1 MAAFNFLFKVTAV
14 STLTIFSFALASCGG
29 GTMSSCNISTSI
41 VPMNATA
48 DHTAASPG
56 NQATF
61 SVSFKVSG
69 RCPMIPDSSGIWSTP
84 DPNDV
89 SLNNVSAQ
97 AANTITATCV
107 NFTASPATINNSGS
121 VRGRTFPAAT
131 LSCK

>member
-56 NQATF
+56 NQGHVF
-61 SVSFKVSG
+61 RVVQGFWKV
-69 RCPMIPDSSGIWSTP
+69 PDDTGLERYMV
-84 DPNDV
+84 D
-89 SLNNVSAQ
+89 
-97 AANTITATCV
+97 
-107 NFTASPATINNSGS
+107 FGS
-121 VRGRTFPAAT
+121 
-131 LSCK
+131 K